1 MCVRRWVFFLQLLQ
15 FPEIQILRYFPTAPG
30 LILKPKDKMK
40 INTINLN
47 TIVAYKYVF

>member
-1 MCVRRWVFFLQLLQ
+1 MCVRRWVFFLQLLE
-15 FPEIQILRYFPTAPG
+15 FPEIQILRFFPTPPV
-30 LILKPKDKMK
+30 LILKPKDKIK